1 MKQIHIDLGK
11 GVILSAPIKLHLSLD
26 EWNRMTTFINAH
38 IQGRK
43 R

>member
-11 GVILSAPIKLHLSLD
+11 GVVLSAPIKEKMTLE
-26 EWNRMTTFINAH
+26 EWRRMTRFINSH
-38 IQGRK
+38 IK